1 MGATLAL
8 NGLDKEGLISV
19 KCFSSLND
27 AIFKIKDNSNPNQ
40 KKVTVFFQFYYP
52 VDTGRKLNVHKTFR
66 TRPGRLLNVL
76 STFNLRPVSTG

>member
-8 NGLDKEGLISV
+8 NGLDKEGLQFV

-27 AIFKIKDNSNPNQ
+27 VIFKIKDNSNPNQ

-52 VDTGRKLNVHKTFR
+52 VDTGRKLHAQDVF
-66 TRPGRLLNVL
+66 
-76 STFNLRPVSTG
+76 